1 MLKIHAYL
9 YGTPLWRYF
18 RQARNNNSN
27 QERLRE
33 KNSHLVFI
41 TREQRR
47 DSINVQNRVAE
58 WLRFRLIGRWLTIF
72 HFNISMDVSVM
83 CISPCAM
90 LNRMIWMWKIGRK
103 SIFVDSSERSQSEV
117 IMKVVENAA
126 AVFFCFFNL
135 ARANENQNWSE
146 NEFFKNCLKFHSQ
159 LVCMSASL
167 KQQKN
172 VSLLFFHIDVI
183 TLTATRR
190 EEKYYLH
197 TGKKHI
203 VQLGQKREKNLKK
216 REREKNYLFLQH
228 AKRMTWIN
236 YVGNRSAQ
244 PHRAWLRRI
253 QIDEAKGKR
262 NTLQRKIV

>member
-1 MLKIHAYL
+1 
-9 YGTPLWRYF
+9 
-18 RQARNNNSN
+18 
-27 QERLRE
+27 
-33 KNSHLVFI
+33 
-41 TREQRR
+41 
-47 DSINVQNRVAE
+47 
-58 WLRFRLIGRWLTIF
+58 
-72 HFNISMDVSVM
+72 M

-135 ARANENQNWSE
+135 APANENQNWSE

-172 VSLLFFHIDVI
+172 VSLLFFHFDVI

-190 EEKYYLH
+190 EEKYYSH

-253 QIDEAKGKR
+253 QNLYRSTKRKAREIRSKGKLFR
-262 NTLQRKIV
+262 QHPLCLRVLHASFSAREVTPLKL